1 MAKRRK
7 TTDRRTDWM
16 RAVVFNSLLILMP
29 VVAFQI
35 LRSAYAGQ
43 TYFEE
48 PTMDAIAQTKR
59 NIDRAFVSLAASGDP
74 DREAFWHERIARE
87 LDAGDVAAARGFLIA
102 APEMLDRSAAKALRA
117 AAAAE
122 PLGSE
127 DARLEAAAARKLPAD
142 LAQRYEEA
150 RRSELSKDTPAPTPV
165 PAPGAGDG
173 APLIVSATRPDN
185 DRRFELLGSYPDL
198 VNRTQRWIDGDAID
212 TTDLKIV
219 GLGLIAADTATQA
232 NDARIRAASILRS
245 AHRSRRLTQEF
256 RDYITLQLDTA
267 LPDDRLR
274 PRAEVALEGLATTD
288 VKVERIKAAFTSAI
302 DAGGLRKLERELAHI
317 DQIGKQ
323 TSPSAAIHVLGLVKD
338 GGDLRRARL
347 VADAGGDR
355 MIALIKE
362 SGPLVLSHADMS
374 VNWTARVILQIMG
387 LTAAAAVVF
396 WVVVLSARHNLRARD
411 PPRVDPH

>member
-35 LRSAYAGQ
+35 LRTAYAGQ

-59 NIDRAFVSLAASGDP
+59 NIDRAFVSLAPAGEAA
-74 DREAFWHERIARE
+74 REQFWLERITRE
-87 LDAGDVAAARGFLIA
+87 LDAGDVPAARGFVIA
-102 APEMLDRSAAKALRA
+102 APEMLGREASKALMA

-127 DARLEAAAARKLPAD
+127 DARIEAAAARKLPAE
-142 LAQRYEEA
+142 LAQRYEDA
-150 RRSELSKDTPAPTPV
+150 RQSELRTTDPPAPPTETSDAGTIS
-165 PAPGAGDG
+165 AP
-173 APLIVSATRPDN
+173 RPDN
-185 DRRFELLGSYPDL
+185 DKRFTLLGTYPDL
-198 VNRTQRWIDGDAID
+198 VNRTQRWIDGDAVD

-219 GLGLIAADTATQA
+219 GLGLIAAETATQA

-245 AHRSRRLTQEF
+245 AHRSRRLTDEF
-256 RDYITLQLDTA
+256 SVYIDEQLNIA

-274 PRAEVALEGLATTD
+274 PRAEEALKGLETTD
-288 VKVERIKAAFTSAI
+288 VKVERIKEAFTSAI
-302 DAGGLRKLERELAHI
+302 DSGGLRKLERELAHI

-323 TSPSAAIHVLGLVKD
+323 TSPGAAIHVLELVND

-362 SGPLVLSHADMS
+362 SGPVVLSHADMS
-374 VNWTARVILQIMG
+374 VNWTARVILQIMA
-387 LTAAAAVVF
+387 LTAAAAAVF
-396 WVVVLSARHNLRARD
+396 WVVVLSARHNLRTRE

>member
-1 MAKRRK
+1 
-7 TTDRRTDWM
+7 M

-59 NIDRAFVSLAASGDP
+59 NIDRAFSTLAPSGETE
-74 DREAFWHERIARE
+74 REAFWHERIARE
-87 LDAGDVAAARGFLIA
+87 LDAGDVAAARGYLIA
-102 APEMLDRSAAKALRA
+102 APQLLGREWAKALMA

-127 DARLEAAAARKLPAD
+127 DARIEAAATRKLPAD
-142 LAQRYEEA
+142 LAQRYEDA
-150 RRSELSKDTPAPTPV
+150 RQSELRTAQGPSTPAPPETG
-165 PAPGAGDG
+165 PGM
-173 APLIVSATRPDN
+173 IVSATRPDN
-185 DRRFELLGSYPDL
+185 GRRFALLGTYPDL

-245 AHRSRRLTQEF
+245 AHRSRRLTDEF
-256 RDYITLQLDTA
+256 SAYIDTQLDIA

-274 PRAEVALEGLATTD
+274 PRAEIALKGLETTE
-288 VKVERIKAAFTSAI
+288 VKVERVKAAFTSAI
-302 DAGGLRKLERELAHI
+302 DTGGLRRLERELAHI

-323 TSPSAAIHVLGLVKD
+323 TSPGAAIHVLELVKD

-362 SGPLVLSHADMS
+362 SGPVVLSHADMS
-374 VNWTARVILQIMG
+374 VNWTTRVILQIMA
-387 LTAAAAVVF
+387 LTAAAAAVF